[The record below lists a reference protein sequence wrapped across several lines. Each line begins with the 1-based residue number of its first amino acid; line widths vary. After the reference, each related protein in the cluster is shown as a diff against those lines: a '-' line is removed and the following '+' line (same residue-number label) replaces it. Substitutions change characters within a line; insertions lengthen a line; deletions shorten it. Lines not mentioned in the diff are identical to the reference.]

1 MSNDYFQGLWDD
13 ETSDERLPNGHSR
26 EEYRDFGFTDH
37 DIAFWGLDQPGAP
50 DPFSAGWVI
59 ADMFDGEL
67 DGEID
72 F

>member
-1 MSNDYFQGLWDD
+1 MKNRYYQGLWDD
-13 ETSDERLPNGHSR
+13 DTSEERLPNGYSR
-26 EEYRDFGFTDH
+26 EDYYAYGFTD
-37 DIAFWGLDQPGAP
+37 IEIELWGLDQIRAP